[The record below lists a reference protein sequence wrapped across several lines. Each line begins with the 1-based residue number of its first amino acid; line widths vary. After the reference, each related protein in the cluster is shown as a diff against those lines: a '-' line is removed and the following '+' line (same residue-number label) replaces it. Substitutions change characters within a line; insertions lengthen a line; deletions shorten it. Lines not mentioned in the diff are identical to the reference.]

1 MFFMVAICLQNYT
14 HAEDAFT
21 HVLKLDMKCIDAKH
35 ELNEVR
41 IQQLIVRVVIL
52 FIFSGDLWSAVEIY

>member
-1 MFFMVAICLQNYT
+1 MRCIFSSWIQNYT

-41 IQQLIVRVVIL
+41 IQQLIVRVIII
-52 FIFSGDLWSAVEIY
+52 FIFSRDLYRFYGDL